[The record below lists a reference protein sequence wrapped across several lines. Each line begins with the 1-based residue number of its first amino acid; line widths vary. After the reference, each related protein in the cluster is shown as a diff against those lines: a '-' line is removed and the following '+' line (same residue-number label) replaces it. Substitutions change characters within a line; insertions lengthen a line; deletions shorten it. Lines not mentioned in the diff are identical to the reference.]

1 MARGSKN
8 TRLDLHDALSRR
20 TYHNAI
26 LCTYTFEPLFFED
39 YCLERFSALSS
50 NNNISVCTDRTTYQ
64 RITLAPESQRP
75 KQVNLR
81 YLLSPIDTKG
91 RFHPKLFLFTT
102 KTSGRL
108 ILGSANFTRPGL
120 TSNAELAD
128 VFDFE
133 VDDQEG
139 LLPVFQD
146 AFAFVSALAENWPAE
161 SLASNV
167 QELRRTTPWLG
178 GTPGSA
184 ARSVRLL
191 HNLEYSLWDQIT
203 AMVPRP
209 VDRIHVVSR
218 FFDDS
223 PTLIDRVIGDFGPG
237 KLLLYTQNGVTTMT
251 PEWLSHPCV
260 RSGRAEILLCSYED
274 DGHQQPLH
282 AKAIIFE
289 SGRTRFLVYGSAN
302 FTSPALLK
310 HGKAGNIETVVV
322 VPDISAK
329 ALDPRRFCDPS
340 GSGYH
345 LRSPDQL
352 QSAARDEEEN
362 YPSMPVRLID
372 AVLADDRLMMRACVP
387 SEIGS
392 SAIAAR
398 LHVQGSRGQVL
409 PIGRISDERFTATVP
424 ERSVSRLQELST
436 LVSIETADGHK
447 QLSNLVFVTNLL
459 DIKTQG
465 SVRQERHIREATQS
479 AGQFFSVLNDLLRA
493 GDDAALLTFLNFCD
507 IPIVNAPRP
516 PALRN
521 RPVWEGQDGM
531 RHLGERNLQ
540 ICKTL
545 HEATLKF
552 FERHL
557 KKLKRHTESLAL
569 DGVANFLQIFLSM
582 GSLLRMQIER
592 VVIAL
597 EARAGNVPPQSWW
610 ECRDL
615 WDVYFLKF
623 RDLTEC
629 LWDNYLKPLK
639 SECARKDIQQEF
651 GQDLEAI
658 HELCDAM
665 ILYRERIEKV
675 RDEKCVHRREPDG
688 RKILLAYGRSVLEPA
703 TWQRYAVTVQQRQ
716 HNVDNA
722 VLGHIQHQVLPV
734 PVPPPQRVGW

>member
-1 MARGSKN
+1 MARVNKN
-8 TRLDLHDALSRR
+8 SRLDLHEALSRR
-20 TYHNAI
+20 TFHNAV
-26 LCTYTFEPLFFED
+26 LCTFTFDPLFFEN
-39 YCLERFSALSS
+39 YCLERFNALIG

-64 RITLAPESQRP
+64 KIALAPESQRP

-81 YLLSPIDTKG
+81 YLLSQIETKG
-91 RFHPKLFLFTT
+91 RFHPKLFLFST

-108 ILGSANFTRPGL
+108 ILGSANFTQAGL

-133 VDDQEG
+133 LGEEEEF
-139 LLPVFQD
+139 LPMFQD
-146 AFAFVSALAENWPAE
+146 AFAFVEALAEGWPAE

-167 QELRRTTPWLG
+167 REFRRGTPWLG
-178 GTPGSA
+178 GTSA
-184 ARSVRLL
+184 RDVGSVRLL
-191 HNLEYSLWDQIT
+191 HNLEHSLWGQIS

-209 VDRIHVVSR
+209 VERIHVVSR

-223 PTLIDRVIGDFGPG
+223 PGLIDRVMRDFAPSQ
-237 KLLLYTQNGVTTMT
+237 LVLYTQNGVTTMT
-251 PEWLSHPCV
+251 AEWLDHPCIQ
-260 RSGRAEILLCSYED
+260 SGRAGVLLCSYED

-282 AKAIIFE
+282 AKAMVFE
-289 SGRTRFLVYGSAN
+289 SGQTRTLVYGSAN
-302 FTSPALLK
+302 FTSPALLT
-310 HGKAGNIETVVV
+310 HGKSGNIETVVV

-329 ALDPRRFCDPS
+329 TLDSRRFCDPS
-340 GSGYH
+340 GSAYQ

-352 QSAARDEEEN
+352 QSAPRDDEE
-362 YPSMPVRLID
+362 YPPAMPVRLIE
-372 AVLADDRLMMRACVP
+372 AVLADDKLMMLARIPV
-387 SEIGS
+387 EIG
-392 SAIAAR
+392 IEMVAAR

-409 PIGRISDERFTATVP
+409 PLTRLSDQRFSAAVSERI
-424 ERSVSRLQELST
+424 VSRLQELST
-436 LVSIETADGHK
+436 LVSIETFNGHE
-447 QLSNLVFVTNLL
+447 QLSNLVFLTNLL
-459 DIKTQG
+459 DIKTQN
-465 SVRQERHIREATQS
+465 SVRRERHIQEAMQS

-493 GDDAALLTFLNFCD
+493 GDDAALLMFLNFCD
-507 IPIVNAPRP
+507 IPLVNAPRP

-557 KKLKRHTESLAL
+557 RKLKRHTETLAL
-569 DGVANFLQIFLSM
+569 DGIANFLQIFLSM

-597 EARAGNVPPQSWW
+597 ETRSTGVPPQSWW
-610 ECRDL
+610 ESREL

-623 RDLTEC
+623 RELTEC
-629 LWDNYLKPLK
+629 LWDHYLKPLT

-651 GQDLEAI
+651 GQDVEAI

-675 RDEKCVHRREPDG
+675 RNEKCVVRSELDG

-703 TWQRYAVTVQQRQ
+703 TWLRYTSTVQQRQ
-716 HNVDNA
+716 RNVDNA
-722 VLGHIQHQVLPV
+722 VLGHTHHPLP
-734 PVPPPQRVGW
+734 PVHVQLPSTSV

>member
-1 MARGSKN
+1 MARATKN
-8 TRLDLHDALSRR
+8 SRLDLHEALSSRM
-20 TYHNAI
+20 YHNAV
-26 LCTYTFEPLFFED
+26 LCTFTFDPLFFEN
-39 YCLERFSALSS
+39 YCLERFNALSG

-64 RITLAPESQRP
+64 KIALAPESQRP
-75 KQVNLR
+75 KHVNLR
-81 YLLSPIDTKG
+81 YLLSQIETKG
-91 RFHPKLFLFTT
+91 RFHPKLFLFST

-108 ILGSANFTRPGL
+108 ILGSANFTQAGL

-133 VDDQEG
+133 LDEQEG
-139 LLPVFQD
+139 FLPMFQD
-146 AFAFVSALAENWPAE
+146 AFAFVEALAEGWPAE
-161 SLASNV
+161 SLASN
-167 QELRRTTPWLG
+167 LREFRRGTPWLG
-178 GTPGSA
+178 AVADSGV
-184 ARSVRLL
+184 RSVRLL
-191 HNLEYSLWDQIT
+191 HNLEHSLWGQIA

-209 VDRIHVVSR
+209 VERIHVVSR

-223 PTLIDRVIGDFGPG
+223 PGLIDRVMRDFGPSQ
-237 KLLLYTQNGVTTMT
+237 LVLYTQNGVTTMT
-251 PEWLSHPCV
+251 ANWLSHACV
-260 RSGRAEILLCSYED
+260 QSGRAEILLCSYED

-282 AKAIIFE
+282 AKAMIFE
-289 SGRTRFLVYGSAN
+289 SGQTRTLVYGSAN
-302 FTSPALLK
+302 FTSPALLT
-310 HGKAGNIETVVV
+310 HGKAGNIETVVI

-329 ALDPRRFCDPS
+329 TLDSRRFCDPS
-340 GSGYH
+340 GSAYH

-352 QSAARDEEEN
+352 QSAPRDDEE
-362 YPSMPVRLID
+362 YPPAMPVRLIE
-372 AVLADDRLMMRACVP
+372 AVLADDKLMMLARIP
-387 SEIGS
+387 MEIG
-392 SAIAAR
+392 IETVAAR
-398 LHVQGSRGQVL
+398 LHIQGSRGQVL
-409 PIGRISDERFTATVP
+409 PITRLSDERFSAAVP
-424 ERSVSRLQELST
+424 ERFVSRLQELST
-436 LVSIETADGHK
+436 LVSIETSSRHE

-459 DIKTQG
+459 DIKTQN

-507 IPIVNAPRP
+507 IPLVNAPRP

-557 KKLKRHTESLAL
+557 RKLKRHTETLAL
-569 DGVANFLQIFLSM
+569 DGIANFLQIFLSM

-597 EARAGNVPPQSWW
+597 ETRSTGVPPQTWW
-610 ECRDL
+610 ESREL

-623 RDLTEC
+623 RELTEC
-629 LWDNYLKPLK
+629 LWDHYLRPLT

-651 GQDLEAI
+651 GQDVEAI

-665 ILYRERIEKV
+665 ILYRERIERV
-675 RDEKCVHRREPDG
+675 RNEKCVVRRELDG

-703 TWQRYAVTVQQRQ
+703 TWLRYTGTVQQRQ
-716 HNVDNA
+716 RNVDNA
-722 VLGHIQHQVLPV
+722 VLGHTHHPLP
-734 PVPPPQRVGW
+734 PVHVQLPPTSV

>member
-1 MARGSKN
+1 M
-8 TRLDLHDALSRR
+8 
-20 TYHNAI
+20 
-26 LCTYTFEPLFFED
+26 
-39 YCLERFSALSS
+39 SS

-64 RITLAPESQRP
+64 RVALAPESQRP
-75 KQVNLR
+75 KHVNLR
-81 YLLSPIDTKG
+81 YLLSQIETKG
-91 RFHPKLFLFTT
+91 RFHPKLFLFST

-108 ILGSANFTRPGL
+108 ILGSANFNRAGL

-133 VDDQEG
+133 LDEQEG

-146 AFAFVSALAENWPAE
+146 AFAFVSALAEGWPAE

-167 QELRRTTPWLG
+167 LELRGTTPWLG
-178 GTPGSA
+178 GTPDLNV
-184 ARSVRLL
+184 RSVRLL
-191 HNLEYSLWDQIT
+191 HNLEHSLWDQIA

-209 VDRIHVVSR
+209 VDRIHAVSR

-223 PTLIDRVIGDFGPG
+223 PALIDRVMRDFGPDH
-237 KLLLYTQNGVTTMT
+237 LFLYTQNGVTTMT
-251 PEWLSHPCV
+251 ADWLGHSCV
-260 RSGRAEILLCSYED
+260 QSGRAEILLCSYED
-274 DGHQQPLH
+274 DGHVQPLH

-302 FTSPALLK
+302 FTSPALLT
-310 HGKAGNIETVVV
+310 HGRAGNIETVIVV
-322 VPDISAK
+322 SDISEK
-329 ALDPRRFCDPS
+329 ALDSQLFCDPS
-340 GSGYH
+340 GSAYH
-345 LRSPDQL
+345 LQSPDQL
-352 QSAARDEEEN
+352 QSAPRDKEEHF
-362 YPSMPVRLID
+362 PAMPVRLIE
-372 AVLADDRLMMRACVP
+372 AVLADDRLMMRACIP
-387 SEIGS
+387 SEIGIET
-392 SAIAAR
+392 IAAR

-409 PIGRISDERFTATVP
+409 PITKISDERFSTTVP
-424 ERSVSRLQELST
+424 ERTVSRLHQLST
-436 LVSIETADGHK
+436 PVSLEAAIGHK
-447 QLSNLVFVTNLL
+447 QLSNVVFVINLL
-459 DIKTQG
+459 DIKTQN
-465 SVRQERHIREATQS
+465 SIRRERHIREATQS

-507 IPIVNAPRP
+507 IPLVNAPRP

-545 HEATLKF
+545 HDATLKF

-557 KKLKRHTESLAL
+557 KRLKRHTESLAL

-597 EARAGNVPPQSWW
+597 EAWSNSVPPQNWW

-623 RDLTEC
+623 RELTE
-629 LWDNYLKPLK
+629 WDDYLKPLTA
-639 SECARKDIQQEF
+639 ECTRKDIQQEF
-651 GQDLEAI
+651 GHDLEAI

-675 RDEKCVHRREPDG
+675 RSEKCVVRREPDG
-688 RKILLAYGRSVLEPA
+688 RKILLAYGRSVLKPA
-703 TWQRYAVTVQQRQ
+703 TWQRYAGTVQQRQ
-716 HNVDNA
+716 QKVDNA
-722 VLGHIQHQVLPV
+722 VLGHVSHQVPPV
-734 PVPPPQRVGW
+734 HVQVPSQSLW

>member
-1 MARGSKN
+1 MARSNK
-8 TRLDLHDALSRR
+8 TARLDLHDALSKR
-20 TYHNAI
+20 TYHNAV

-64 RITLAPESQRP
+64 RIALAPESQRP

-81 YLLSPIDTKG
+81 YLLCPIDTKG
-91 RFHPKLFLFTT
+91 RFHPKLFLFST

-133 VDDQEG
+133 VDESEG

-146 AFAFVSALAENWPAE
+146 AFAFVSALAEDWPTE

-178 GTPGSA
+178 RTPDPA
-184 ARSVRLL
+184 ASSVRLL
-191 HNLEYSLWDQIT
+191 HNLEHALWDQIA

-209 VDRIHVVSR
+209 IERIHVVSR

-223 PTLIDRVIGDFGPG
+223 PALIDRVMEEFGPNQ
-237 KLLLYTQNGVTTMT
+237 LLLYTQNGVTTMT
-251 PEWLSHPCV
+251 PDWLNHSCV

-289 SGRTRFLVYGSAN
+289 SGRTRLLVYGSAN
-302 FTSPALLK
+302 FTSPALLTY
-310 HGKAGNIETVVV
+310 GKAGNIETVVAL
-322 VPDISAK
+322 PDISEK
-329 ALDPRRFCDPS
+329 TLDPRRFCDPS

-345 LRSPDQL
+345 LRSSDQL
-352 QSAARDEEEN
+352 QSAPRNEQEN
-362 YPSMPVRLID
+362 YPSMPVRLIE
-372 AVLADDRLMMRACVP
+372 AVLVDDRLMIRACVP
-387 SEIGS
+387 SDMGS
-392 SAIAAR
+392 SALAAR
-398 LHVQGSRGQVL
+398 LHIQGSRGQVL
-409 PIGRISDERFTATVP
+409 PISRISDERFIAVVP
-424 ERSVSRLQELST
+424 ERSVSRLQALST
-436 LVSIETADGHK
+436 LVSLETADGHK
-447 QLSNLVFVTNLL
+447 QLSNLIFVTNLL
-459 DIKTQG
+459 DIKTQS
-465 SVRQERHIREATQS
+465 SVRRERHIREATQS

-545 HEATLKF
+545 HDATLNF
-552 FERHL
+552 FERHF

-569 DGVANFLQIFLSM
+569 DGVANSLQIFLSM

-597 EARAGNVPPQSWW
+597 EASSRNVSPQQWW

-623 RDLTEC
+623 KELTEC
-629 LWDNYLKPLK
+629 LWDNYLKPLT

-675 RDEKCVHRREPDG
+675 RGEKCVHRREPDG
-688 RKILLAYGRSVLEPA
+688 CKILLAYGRSVLEPT
-703 TWQRYAVTVQQRQ
+703 TWHRYAVTVQQRQ
-716 HNVDNA
+716 HNVDDA
-722 VLGHIQHQVLPV
+722 VLGHVTHQVPPV
-734 PVPPPQRVGW
+734 PVPARPRIGW